1 MYTKS
6 QQSAVTYRE
15 EEGLFKVLQKHKDDL
30 NLIKFGVTGNH
41 KPLEIK
47 SLADVFDYW
56 MKGTRTVFLNGEVHC
71 RQKASRSDLDLFLLC
86 RYYFSMSYQ
95 KFKEYFDKLN
105 ELRYNPY
112 GHAYGHSSGSYVLYR
127 SHCATI
133 VRRVYFHAFNNRSHR
148 TAVKELLDKNF
159 GKVKLKISKIPNIGE
174 RL

>member
-1 MYTKS
+1 MYTKN

-15 EEGLFKVLQKHKDDL
+15 EKSLFYVLQAHKKHL
-30 NLIKFGVTGNH
+30 NLIKFKVTGNH

-47 SLADVFDYW
+47 SLADVIDYW
-56 MKGTRTVFLNGEVHC
+56 MRRTRTVFLNGEVQC

-95 KFKEYFDKLN
+95 QFKEHFDKLK

-112 GHAYGHSSGSYVLYR
+112 GHTSGSYVLYR
-127 SHCATI
+127 GYCGTI
-133 VRRVYFHAFNNRSHR
+133 LRRVYFHAFNKPSHR
-148 TAVKELLDKNF
+148 AVIKELLDKNF